1 MEPRAVFFCKCRVRY
16 NADNAAWKE
25 EFWAVQSLDGFLS
38 PLGGSA
44 RSIGMGGMGGGSKNR
59 SVEIE
64 GAGRG
69 RAGTFHDVEINDGGF
84 DAGVAEK

>member
-1 MEPRAVFFCKCRVRY
+1 
-16 NADNAAWKE
+16 
-25 EFWAVQSLDGFLS
+25 
-38 PLGGSA
+38 
-44 RSIGMGGMGGGSKNR
+44 MGGMGGGSKNR